1 MDRQSYYYN
10 LIIVTPQS
18 HLTHPRGLHFVLG
31 ESGVRSVGVVGRV
44 GHGEGARE
52 AVRELVQ
59 LLALAR
65 APALGV
71 LGRGRAA
78 HHGVAG
84 GVAGQPGRRPA
95 VQILSVSCVVLMAA
109 QAAGRNQI
117 RSIRRDCSGAD
128 LAVARGGDIWT
139 PGRRLSSNSGGL
151 ALLFIIESSV
161 IV

>member
-1 MDRQSYYYN
+1 M
-10 LIIVTPQS
+10 
-18 HLTHPRGLHFVLG
+18 
-31 ESGVRSVGVVGRV
+31 RSVGVVGRV

-52 AVRELVQ
+52 AVRELIQ
-59 LLALAR
+59 LLAR

-95 VQILSVSCVVLMAA
+95 VQNMSVSCVVLMAA
-109 QAAGRNQI
+109 QSPGRNQI

>member
-1 MDRQSYYYN
+1 M
-10 LIIVTPQS
+10 
-18 HLTHPRGLHFVLG
+18 
-31 ESGVRSVGVVGRV
+31 RSVGVVGRV

-52 AVRELVQ
+52 AVRELIQ

-109 QAAGRNQI
+109 GCREKSDQI
-117 RSIRRDCSGAD
+117 Y
-128 LAVARGGDIWT
+128 
-139 PGRRLSSNSGGL
+139 
-151 ALLFIIESSV
+151 
-161 IV
+161 